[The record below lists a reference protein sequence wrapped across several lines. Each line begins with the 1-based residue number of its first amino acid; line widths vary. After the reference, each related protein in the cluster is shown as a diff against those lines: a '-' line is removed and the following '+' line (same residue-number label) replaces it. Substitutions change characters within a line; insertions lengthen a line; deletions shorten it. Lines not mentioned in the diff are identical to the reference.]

1 MSRKFI
7 VLGDLTSHGGTV
19 ISASGAGRMVI
30 DGIPVAC
37 VGDMVVCPKKGC
49 RGTFPIIQGASGP
62 DTILDG
68 KAIAREGDVTACG
81 AVLISAGQARATHG
95 PDSGGAGAGAVAA
108 FAEGTAS
115 AAVPAVGRAVTSVQ
129 SGSGGATE
137 DKETEEYA
145 AQYVIIDG
153 STGKPVEFG
162 YSYCIKVDDGEAFV
176 DKPAKSTAET
186 RLVQRSEKVAVEML
200 PPVQLEIG
208 V

>member
-37 VGDMVVCPKKGC
+37 VGDMVACPKKGC
-49 RGTFPIIQGASGP
+49 ESTFPIIQGASGP
-62 DTILDG
+62 DTTLDG
-68 KAIAREGDVTACG
+68 KPVAREGDMTACG

-95 PDSGGAGAGAVAA
+95 PDSGGAGAAAVAA
-108 FAEGTAS
+108 FAEGAAS
-115 AAVPAVGRAVTSVQ
+115 AVVPAVGRAFTLVQ

-153 STGKPVEFG
+153 STGKPVEVECA
-162 YSYCIKVDDGEAFV
+162 YCIQVKDGEEFADRV
-176 DKPAKSTAET
+176 AKGTAET
-186 RLVQRSEKVAVEML
+186 KVFQRSEEQGVEML
-200 PPVQLEIG
+200 SPFQLEIG